1 MAAPPVNPLLAPSAS
16 GPMTGLAP
24 VQAAVDARFTAL
36 QNQVAALPTQVQFN
50 AQFNALAAQVAAIQT
65 QLAALNIAASVA
77 AISAGVQAIARA
89 RADNMHDKRD
99 IAYTV
104 VPLSTGALPVA
115 WPAGFD
121 RAALVEGPIVRVD
134 ALLAEYGLP
143 SGPPQGAAV
152 RRNALALHIGT
163 YRARGVPGV

>member
-1 MAAPPVNPLLAPSAS
+1 
-16 GPMTGLAP
+16 MTGLAP
-24 VQAAVDARFTAL
+24 FQAAVDARFTAL
-36 QNQVAALPTQVQFN
+36 QNQVAALPSQAQITALQNQVAALPTQV
-50 AQFNALAAQVAAIQT
+50 QFNALAAQLAAIQT

-163 YRARGVPGV
+163 YRA